1 MNKLFELPSGVELE
15 NANVKRIRARVPAP
29 PADGSMKALRSFLL
43 CATFAVCPA
52 FAAELTAVNLGSAA
66 PFTVFGAA
74 GVTNTGK
81 TVITGDLGV
90 WPIAGTAITGFLP
103 MTPGGPGKVIGTIYT
118 PTEVCSATKCTRET
132 TTTAHLA
139 ESSMIIAYDDAKG
152 RTGAY
157 TNENGADLGGRTLTP
172 GLYRSATT
180 ISITN
185 KVYLSGAGVYIFQI
199 GTGLQV
205 NVGAQVVLEN
215 GATAADIFWQVGT
228 AAVLDSGVKFEGT
241 ILAGTGI
248 TFGMG
253 ATLSGRALAQTDVT
267 FIDDTVTLP

>member
-1 MNKLFELPSGVELE
+1 MNKLFELLPGVKLE
-15 NANVKRIRARVPAP
+15 NAGVRRIRAGVPAP
-29 PADGSMKALRSFLL
+29 TTSGAMKTLGSFLL
-43 CATFAVCPA
+43 CAMFAVCPA
-52 FAAELTAVNLGSAA
+52 VAAELTAVNLGSAA
-66 PFTVFGAA
+66 AFAVFGKA

-103 MTPGGPGKVIGTIYT
+103 MTPGGPGRVIGTIYT
-118 PTEVCSATKCTRET
+118 PTEVCSTSSCKTET
-132 TTTAHLA
+132 TTTACLA
-139 ESSMIIAYDDAKG
+139 EAAMIIAYDDAKG

-157 TNENGADLGGRTLTP
+157 TNENAADLGGRTLTP

-185 KVYLSGAGVYIFQI
+185 KLYLSGKGVYIFQI
-199 GTGLQV
+199 GTGLKV
-205 NVGAQVVLEN
+205 NVGTEIILEN

-228 AAVLDSGVKFEGT
+228 AAILDSGVKFEGT
-241 ILAGTGI
+241 ILAGSGI
-248 TFGMG
+248 TMG
-253 ATLSGRALAQTDVT
+253 SGTTLNGRALAQTDVT